1 MKKIKNISIAF
12 VSISIGMV
20 SMYSIMKKQLH
31 LISEMSDKHLAL
43 FRMMAQWVKIKQE
56 GKNISDYLLKEGYR
70 EVAVYGMCYAG
81 ERLVNELDNTDIHV
95 KYGIDKNAD
104 SIYSKIEIITVEDVK
119 HVDAIIVTAITFFDE
134 ISEQLR
140 KHIDCPII
148 SLENILYKI

>member
-70 EVAVYGMCYAG
+70 EVAVYGMSYAG

-95 KYGIDKNAD
+95 KYGIDKILSPLASLTLHEETSECKSCHERLPINQGGSRA
-104 SIYSKIEIITVEDVK
+104 SQALYNK
-119 HVDAIIVTAITFFDE
+119 HVYIMKKKNF
-134 ISEQLR
+134 S
-140 KHIDCPII
+140 
-148 SLENILYKI
+148 